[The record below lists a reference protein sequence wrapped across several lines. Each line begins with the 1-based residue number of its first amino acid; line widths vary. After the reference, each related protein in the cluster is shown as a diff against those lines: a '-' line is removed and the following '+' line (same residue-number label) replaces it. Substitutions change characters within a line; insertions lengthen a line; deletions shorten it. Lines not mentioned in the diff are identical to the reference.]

1 MSKRI
6 VFFGGVGSPKQ
17 YGGEL
22 SKNKEIIRRLEQIGY
37 KLIVLDSFGSRKRK
51 AKLMV
56 QLLRLFC
63 NVAFHPRSAFLF
75 STSLGNIYPIIKML
89 RYYPV
94 KLNLIYWGI
103 GGFFADR
110 IKSGHF
116 NAKYLT
122 RITTIIVEGEKMKQT
137 LIQCGFTNVFVK
149 PNFKR
154 IGQLPAIQKCSNG
167 KKCFYFLSR
176 IIPQKGVGYILNC
189 AQRLNKNGYAD
200 KYVIHFY
207 GNIAPEYQVEFN
219 GLVGQLPNVEY
230 RGTIQLLD
238 WSNYRQLAGYHFMLF
253 PTYWIGEGFPGVII
267 DAFIAGT
274 PIIASDWSLNTE
286 YVKEGETGLIVHTHD
301 EEGLYQR
308 MLDVINDKYDCLLM
322 SEKCQRAVHQFDTE
336 NVIASDFIEQIVY

>member
-6 VFFGGVGSPKQ
+6 VLFGGVGSPTQ

-22 SKNKEIIRRLEQIGY
+22 SKNKEIIRGLEQIGY
-37 KLIVLDSFGSRKRK
+37 KLVVLDSFGSRKRK
-51 AKLMV
+51 AKLLV
-56 QLLRLFC
+56 QLWRLFC
-63 NVAFHPRSAFLF
+63 NVVFCPRSAFLF
-75 STSLGNIYPIIKML
+75 STSLGNIYPIIKIL

-94 KLNLIYWGI
+94 KLNVIYWGI
-103 GGFFADR
+103 GGLFADR
-110 IKSGHF
+110 IKSGYF

-122 RITTIIVEGEKMKQT
+122 RITTFIVEGEKMKQT

-149 PNFKR
+149 PNFKK
-154 IGQLPAIQKCSNG
+154 IGQLPAIQKRSDG
-167 KKCFYFLSR
+167 KKYFYFLSR

-189 AQRLNKNGYAD
+189 TKRLNENGYGD

-207 GNIAPEYQVEFN
+207 GNIASEYQMEFN
-219 GLVGQLPNVEY
+219 GLVERLQNVEY
-230 RGTIQLLD
+230 CGTIQLLD
-238 WSNYRQLAGYHFMLF
+238 WNNYKQLAGYHFMLF

-301 EEGLYQR
+301 EEELYQR
-308 MLDVINDKYDCLLM
+308 ILDVINDKYDCLLM
-322 SEKCQRAVHQFDTE
+322 SKKCQKVVRQFDTE
-336 NVIASDFIEQIVY
+336 NVITTDFMRQIVY